1 MLPSESEVIAEGVNL
16 AGMNVKL
23 LEKIEGLTLYT
34 ISQDKSIKVQQELIS
49 DLIKRIEKLENGK

>member
-1 MLPSESEVIAEGVNL
+1 
-16 AGMNVKL
+16 MNVKL
-23 LEKIEGLTLYT
+23 LEKVEELTLYT